1 MRTFWANQKITIVFN
16 RYRVITAGFHQ
27 SSRNCCSL
35 INVIQAESSFDI
47 IVISGIDRSPFK
59 NRHKVFFCVVY
70 NGNLCIRQ
78 RKSSGHRYCIH
89 IAEVRR
95 HIITKMTRTIC
106 NMQNILHHSIGYGII
121 SFILNSNNI
130 KGTQNGIIRKP
141 KLKIITR

>member
-1 MRTFWANQKITIVFN
+1 MSNRKLIGRVSATEKYPSSCDDFQFWLSDDTIL
-16 RYRVITAGFHQ
+16 
-27 SSRNCCSL
+27 SP
-35 INVIQAESSFDI
+35 FDI
-47 IVISGIDRSPFK
+47 VGIDRSPFK

-121 SFILNSNNI
+121 SFILNS
-130 KGTQNGIIRKP
+130 
-141 KLKIITR
+141 